1 METKPPYE
9 NTPKLTRL
17 IPNFYRHA
25 NDNSR
30 LGAKFALFLV
40 GVLYLL
46 WWENGNENAWSRRCT
61 SGKTFFSVSL
71 FFNSKITLYCSE
83 MAQQFANDDL
93 FDAELGEDSDGGQ
106 NGDYSEDEKSPKS
119 PAPDKENQVNS
130 NEEAANSD
138 SDEETM
144 PKKKNKQRKRESRKK
159 VS

>member
-1 METKPPYE
+1 M
-9 NTPKLTRL
+9 
-17 IPNFYRHA
+17 
-25 NDNSR
+25 
-30 LGAKFALFLV
+30 
-40 GVLYLL
+40 
-46 WWENGNENAWSRRCT
+46 NENARSRRCT

-71 FFNSKITLYCSE
+71 FFNSKITLCCSE

-106 NGDYSEDEKSPKS
+106 NGDYSENENSPKS

-144 PKKKNKQRKRESRKK
+144 PKKKNEQRKRESRKK